1 MTDTPPNSSARTGNA
16 DAPNAVNLAVKGM
29 ATLSARAL
37 KESWGLLV
45 ALALLVLIFSLS
57 SPYFFN
63 AYAAKGIIEH
73 AAFTLIL
80 ATGMTLVIATGG
92 IDVSVGATLA
102 VTSMVTAL
110 AMTSGVPVWVSV
122 LLGFATG
129 AVIGMINGVLV
140 SSLKLQSFIVT
151 LAMLSLARG
160 MTLILSDG
168 YSVSN
173 LPESFGDTFSGGSP
187 SRVVLFG
194 FGVLL
199 ATMFVLHRTRYGI
212 QIRSIGGNETT
223 SYICGVRVNFVRV
236 SVYVFQAILA
246 VLAGLTLTASFDAAE
261 PTAGLSTE
269 WLEAIAAPI
278 IGGNALA
285 GGRAR
290 LFGTLIGCFIL
301 STMRSGLNISGVPV
315 AWQQVAIGTIIVG
328 AVAIDAFSSKRK
340 VAA

>member
-1 MTDTPPNSSARTGNA
+1 MSDAYAPSGRFFKKQSFVDLAREGI
-16 DAPNAVNLAVKGM
+16 KGM
-29 ATLSARAL
+29 FALSWRAL
-37 KESWGLLV
+37 KESWGLIVALIILV
-45 ALALLVLIFSLS
+45 AIFSSL

-63 AYAAKGIIEH
+63 IYTGTGIVEH

-102 VTSMVTAL
+102 VTSMVTAI
-110 AMTSGVPVWVSV
+110 AMTSGLPVPAAIV
-122 LLGFATG
+122 LGFVAG
-129 AVIGMINGVLV
+129 GMIGLINGAII
-140 SSLKLQSFIVT
+140 SHLKLQSFIVT

-160 MTLILSDG
+160 MTLILSGG

-173 LPESFGDTFSGGSP
+173 LPESFGDAFSGGSP
-187 SRVVLFG
+187 SKVIIYG

-199 ATMFVLHRTRYGI
+199 FTMWVMHRTRYGI
-212 QIRSIGGNETT
+212 QIRSIGGSDTT
-223 SYICGVRVNFVRV
+223 SYICGVRVNLVRIG
-236 SVYVFQAILA
+236 VYVFQALLA
-246 VLAGLTLTASFDAAE
+246 VLAGFTLTASFDAAE

-290 LFGTLIGCFIL
+290 LFGTLLGCFVL

-315 AWQQVAIGTIIVG
+315 AWQQVAIGSIIVG
-328 AVAIDAFSSKRK
+328 AVALDSLSRRKR
-340 VAA
+340 VAS